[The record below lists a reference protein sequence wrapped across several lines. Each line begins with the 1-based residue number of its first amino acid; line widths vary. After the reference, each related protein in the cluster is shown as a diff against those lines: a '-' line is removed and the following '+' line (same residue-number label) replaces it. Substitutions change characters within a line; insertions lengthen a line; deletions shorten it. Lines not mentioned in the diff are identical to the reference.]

1 MFLVIGVII
10 VVIVI
15 IAYFVI
21 NNRKDNT
28 NEKVV
33 KREISLSD
41 KESVNN
47 FPNIQIIEDSS
58 IIPKE
63 KNKIMDPE
71 IKDAVAL
78 LDNAT
83 AKGIIAGQNIRNAGQ
98 LLKGDKAFFSA
109 AKEGTENM
117 LKVKGSDKDYGI
129 QMKGKDFHKQT
140 QFKNEG
146 QLVEGMTKNSLVN
159 AGFNAASMVV
169 GQYYMA
175 EINEKMETIQ
185 HDIKNISSY
194 LDSEYQGKIEHIISK
209 IKEIV
214 DNKNE
219 IINNEFSRDK
229 RYDEISRE
237 EENCTIMLGQANNN
251 ICDLIENDKLDYKKY
266 ESTIKEIQ
274 KWYTRQQILIHM
286 LLEIGNLRYILA
298 YGNEAS
304 MFTHTQYNNYLLQ
317 TNETNK
323 KLRNWHNLY
332 KEKLGIN
339 SKEHKRNASFYKVKK
354 KTIAKIKED
363 WAYNKLDES
372 IERMISDQ
380 TTIITLKPYLEVKQD
395 DKIKILKKDENYYYL
410 LKEGENGSI

>member
-1 MFLVIGVII
+1 MFLVIGVVI

-15 IAYFVI
+15 IAYYII
-21 NNRKDNT
+21 NNRKDKT

-41 KESVNN
+41 KESSSN

-63 KNKIMDPE
+63 KNKIVDPE
-71 IKDAVAL
+71 IKDAVAI

-83 AKGIIAGQNIRNAGQ
+83 SKGIMAGQNIKNAGQ
-98 LLKGDKAFFSA
+98 ILKGDKAFFSA
-109 AKEGTENM
+109 SKEGTENM
-117 LKVKGSDKDYGI
+117 LKVKGSDKVYGI
-129 QMKGKDFHKQT
+129 QMKGKEFHKQT

-175 EINEKMETIQ
+175 EINEKMETMQ
-185 HDIKNISSY
+185 HDIKNISNY

-219 IINNEFSRDK
+219 ILNNEFSRDK

-237 EENCTIMLGQANNN
+237 EENCTILLGQANNSIN
-251 ICDLIENDKLDYKKY
+251 DLIGNDNLDYKKY
-266 ESTIKEIQ
+266 ENTIKEIQ
-274 KWYTRQQILIHM
+274 KWYTRQQVLIRM

-298 YGNEAS
+298 YGNETS

-317 TNETNK
+317 TNSTNE
-323 KLRNWHNLY
+323 KLRYWHILY
-332 KEKLGIN
+332 KEKLGIDQ
-339 SKEHKRNASFYKVKK
+339 KEHKRNASFYKVKK
-354 KTIAKIKED
+354 KTIAKIKDD
-363 WAYNKLDES
+363 WAYDKLDES
-372 IERMISDQ
+372 IELMIGNQ
-380 TTIITLKPYLEVKQD
+380 TTINTLLPYLEKKQD
-395 DKIKILKKDENYYYL
+395 DCIKILKQGDNYYNL
-410 LKEGENGSI
+410 PEIKK

>member
-1 MFLVIGVII
+1 MILVIGII
-10 VVIVI
+10 VVLITI
-15 IAYFVI
+15 TAYYFL
-21 NNRKDNT
+21 NNRKDKT
-28 NEKVV
+28 SEKVV

-41 KESVNN
+41 EESTSN
-47 FPNIQIIEDSS
+47 FPNIQIVEDLS
-58 IIPKE
+58 IIPEE
-63 KNKIMDPE
+63 KNKIIEPE
-71 IKDAVAL
+71 IKDAVAI

-83 AKGIIAGQNIRNAGQ
+83 SKGIMAGQNIRSAGQ

-117 LKVKGSDKDYGI
+117 LKVKGSDKVYGI
-129 QMKGKDFHKQT
+129 QMKGKAFSKQT

-146 QLVEGMTKNSLVN
+146 QLVEGMAKNSLVN

-169 GQYYMA
+169 GQYYIA

-194 LDSEYQGKIEHIISK
+194 LDSEYQGKIDHIISK
-209 IKEIV
+209 LKEIV

-219 IINNEFSRDK
+219 ILNNEFSRDK

-237 EENCTIMLGQANNN
+237 EANCTILLGQANSN
-251 ICDLIENDKLDYKKY
+251 ISVLIENDKLDYKKY

-274 KWYTRQQILIHM
+274 KWYTRQQILIHI

-298 YGNEAS
+298 YGNETS

-317 TNETNK
+317 TNNINQ

-332 KEKLGIN
+332 KEKLGIDQI
-339 SKEHKRNASFYKVKK
+339 EHKRNASFYKMKK

-363 WAYNKLDES
+363 WAYNKLDEA
-372 IERMISDQ
+372 IEKMISNQ
-380 TTIITLKPYLEVKQD
+380 TTINELKPYLEKKQD
-395 DKIKILKKDENYYYL
+395 DCIKILKQGGNYYNL
-410 LKEGENGSI
+410 LEKK

>member
-1 MFLVIGVII
+1 MAIL
-10 VVIVI
+10 IVI
-15 IAYFVI
+15 IILVILSISYYYFK
-21 NNRKDNT
+21 NNNNIKAQ
-28 NEKVV
+28 EKVV
-33 KREISLSD
+33 KKEITFSSE
-41 KESVNN
+41 KNVSS
-47 FPNIQIIEDSS
+47 FPNIQIIEDPS

-63 KNKIMDPE
+63 KNKIIDPE
-71 IKDAVAL
+71 IKNTVAL

-83 AKGIIAGQNIRNAGQ
+83 SKGIMAGQNIKNSGQ

-117 LKVKGSDKDYGI
+117 LKVKGSDKVYGI

-185 HDIKNISSY
+185 HDIKNISTY

-251 ICDLIENDKLDYKKY
+251 ISDLIENDKLDYKKY

-298 YGNEAS
+298 YGNETS

-317 TNETNK
+317 TNETNR

-339 SKEHKRNASFYKVKK
+339 QKEHKRNASFYKVKK

-372 IERMISDQ
+372 IEKMIGNQ
-380 TTIITLKPYLEVKQD
+380 TTVSTLQPYLEKKQD
-395 DKIKILKKDENYYYL
+395 DCIKILKQGDNYYNL
-410 LKEGENGSI
+410 LG

>member
-1 MFLVIGVII
+1 MILVIGII
-10 VVIVI
+10 VVLITI
-15 IAYFVI
+15 TAYYVI
-21 NNRKDNT
+21 NNRKDKT
-28 NEKVV
+28 SEKVV

-41 KESVNN
+41 KESTSN
-47 FPNIQIIEDSS
+47 FPNIQIIEDLS
-58 IIPKE
+58 IIPEE
-63 KNKIMDPE
+63 KNKIIEPE
-71 IKDAVAL
+71 IKDAVAI

-83 AKGIIAGQNIRNAGQ
+83 SKGIMAGQNIRSAGQ

-117 LKVKGSDKDYGI
+117 LKVKGSDKVYGI
-129 QMKGKDFHKQT
+129 QMKGKAFSKQT

-146 QLVEGMTKNSLVN
+146 QLVEGMAKNSLVN

-169 GQYYMA
+169 GQYYIA

-185 HDIKNISSY
+185 QDIKNISSY
-194 LDSEYQGKIEHIISK
+194 LDSEYQGKIDHIISK

-219 IINNEFSRDK
+219 ILNNEFSRDK

-237 EENCTIMLGQANNN
+237 EANCTILLGQANSN
-251 ICDLIENDKLDYKKY
+251 ISVLIENDKLDYKKY

-274 KWYTRQQILIHM
+274 KWYTRQQILIHI

-298 YGNEAS
+298 YGNETS

-317 TNETNK
+317 TNNINQ

-332 KEKLGIN
+332 KEKLGIDQIG
-339 SKEHKRNASFYKVKK
+339 HKRNASFYKMKK

-372 IERMISDQ
+372 VENLIKNQ
-380 TTIITLKPYLEVKQD
+380 TTVNTLQPYLDRKQNEN
-395 DKIKILKKDENYYYL
+395 IKILKKNNEYYNL
-410 LKEGENGSI
+410 LNGNNE

>member
-1 MFLVIGVII
+1 MFLVIGVVI

-15 IAYFVI
+15 IAYYII
-21 NNRKDNT
+21 NNRKDKT

-41 KESVNN
+41 KESSSN

-63 KNKIMDPE
+63 KNKIVDPE
-71 IKDAVAL
+71 IKDAVAI

-83 AKGIIAGQNIRNAGQ
+83 SKGIMAGQNIKNAGQ
-98 LLKGDKAFFSA
+98 ILKGDKAFFSA
-109 AKEGTENM
+109 SKEGTENM
-117 LKVKGSDKDYGI
+117 LKVKGSDKVYGI
-129 QMKGKDFHKQT
+129 QMKGKEFHKQT

-175 EINEKMETIQ
+175 EINEKMETMQ
-185 HDIKNISSY
+185 HDIKNISNY

-219 IINNEFSRDK
+219 ILNNEFSRDK

-237 EENCTIMLGQANNN
+237 EENCTILLGQANNSIN
-251 ICDLIENDKLDYKKY
+251 DLIGNDNLDYKKY
-266 ESTIKEIQ
+266 ENTIKEIQ
-274 KWYTRQQILIHM
+274 KWYTRQQVLIRM

-298 YGNEAS
+298 YGNETS

-317 TNETNK
+317 TNSTNE
-323 KLRNWHNLY
+323 KLRYWHILY
-332 KEKLGIN
+332 KEKLGIDQ
-339 SKEHKRNASFYKVKK
+339 KEHKRNASFYKVKK
-354 KTIAKIKED
+354 KTIAKIKDD
-363 WAYNKLDES
+363 WAYDKLDES
-372 IERMISDQ
+372 IELMIGNQ
-380 TTIITLKPYLEVKQD
+380 TTINTLQPYLEKKQD
-395 DKIKILKKDENYYYL
+395 DCIKILKQGDNYYNL
-410 LKEGENGSI
+410 PEIKK